1 LNNYNPEFWNDR
13 FSTNEYVYG
22 TKPNDFFKEQIDR
35 LNPGIIFLPGEGEG
49 RNAVYAATRGWKVE
63 AIDQSSIGKNKAD
76 KLAESSGVKINYIIS
91 SVSDYIP
98 QKNYYDAVAII
109 YFHIYPEQ
117 RKEFFPH
124 IINALKPGGILIMEV
139 FDKDQLG
146 KTSGGP
152 QNYDMLYS
160 MEEVKKDFTGLKT
173 ILLKK
178 EDIVL
183 NESEKHQGIASV
195 VRFVGSGE

>member
-109 YFHIYPEQ
+109 YFHISPEQ

>member
-1 LNNYNPEFWNDR
+1 MNNYNPEFWNDR

-109 YFHIYPEQ
+109 YFHISPEQ